1 MTAARGAG
9 ARVGDHAA
17 YGLGMP
23 LDLGPL
29 EGRTFAAVIFDMD
42 GTLIDSTPSVGRS
55 WLRWTGEW
63 GLDPQLLVGN
73 HGVPAMGI
81 IAKVLPPEKHA
92 AALESIEAIELADV
106 EGILILPGAAEAL
119 HVLVA
124 DAGTQAR
131 SAIATSCT
139 KLLAEARI
147 AATGLDHP
155 DVVVTASDVTHGK
168 PHPEPFLLAAER
180 LGVDPAQCLV
190 AEDATAGL
198 TAAKAAGCATIALT
212 TTSSRAAMEADPNAD
227 VVVDS
232 LAEVRFEVGPEG
244 VRVHSAEG

>member
-1 MTAARGAG
+1 
-9 ARVGDHAA
+9 
-17 YGLGMP
+17 MP
-23 LDLGPL
+23 RDLGPL

-42 GTLIDSTPSVGRS
+42 GTLIDSTPSVERS

-92 AALESIEAIELADV
+92 AALESIEAIEIADV
-106 EGILILPGAAEAL
+106 EGITILPGAAEAL
-119 HVLVA
+119 HALVA
-124 DAGTQAR
+124 APGAQPR

-139 KLLAEARI
+139 AGLAEARI

-168 PHPEPFLLAAER
+168 PDPEPFLLAARR

-190 AEDATAGL
+190 AEDAPAGL
-198 TAAKAAGCATIALT
+198 AAAKAAGCATIALT
-212 TTSSRAAMEADPNAD
+212 TTSSREAMDADPNAD
-227 VVVDS
+227 VVLDS
-232 LAEVRFEVGPEG
+232 LAEVRFEATPDG
-244 VRVHSAEG
+244 VRVVAADPAADGRRIAR